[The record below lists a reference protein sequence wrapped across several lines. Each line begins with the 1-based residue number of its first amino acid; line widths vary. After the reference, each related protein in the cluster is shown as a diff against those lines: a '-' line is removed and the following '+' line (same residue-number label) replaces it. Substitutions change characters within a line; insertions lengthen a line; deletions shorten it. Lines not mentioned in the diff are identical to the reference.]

1 MDGTEN
7 PPRIGVIGLGM
18 GLYLAEWSE
27 RVGLRV
33 VAACDQ
39 DPTRLTAA
47 GARLPHARLTEEW
60 PDLLAPDLGLDG
72 VIVANDFDAH
82 APLAI
87 AFLERGVHVLSESAA
102 CADEVEAR
110 QLLAANERSTASY
123 SFAENYVAHPH
134 VRLIRQAV
142 EAGELGRLTLVE
154 ADYLHGMAPEA
165 VAELIKD
172 PSHWRGRISPAA
184 YCTHTLSPVLALT
197 GQLPREVTAFL
208 VDEQDARTAVVLVVR
223 LSGGVLAICR
233 HGFLQGEPDSH
244 WSWLSVRGERGLA
257 ESVRGEG
264 ERAWAVR
271 LRQEAWATP
280 DGRVR
285 EEERLPPRLC
295 LPPNPRPP
303 RDPAGERPVLARDGM
318 GRPAGARP
326 VVERHVEGTVR
337 VLTAFRDTLTTG
349 TPPLVPLPAALAA
362 SLVGVA
368 GARSLANGSRPVP
381 VPDLVD
387 HP

>member
-1 MDGTEN
+1 MAPRDARAQNRGMGSTGT

-39 DPTRLTAA
+39 DPTRLATA
-47 GARLPHARLTEEW
+47 GAQLPHAQLTEDW
-60 PDLLAPDLGLDG
+60 ADLLDSELDLDG
-72 VIVANDFDAH
+72 VIIANDFDAH

-87 AFLERGVHVLSESAA
+87 AFLAHGVHVLSESAA
-102 CADEVEAR
+102 CVDEAEAR
-110 QLLAANERSTASY
+110 QLLAAAERSTASY

-134 VRLIRQAV
+134 IRLIQQAV
-142 EAGELGRLTLVE
+142 EGGELGRITLVE
-154 ADYLHGMAPEA
+154 ADYLHGMAPET
-165 VAELIKD
+165 VAELVKD
-172 PSHWRGRISPAA
+172 PTHWRGRISPTA
-184 YCTHTLSPVLALT
+184 YCTHTLSPVLAVT
-197 GQLPREVTAFL
+197 GQLPREVTAFV

-257 ESVRGEG
+257 ESVRGAG

-271 LRQEAWATP
+271 LRQEAWVPP
-280 DGRVR
+280 DGQVR
-285 EEERLPPRLC
+285 EEERLPPRLH
-295 LPPNPRPP
+295 LPPSTPP
-303 RDPAGERPVLARDGM
+303 RQDG
-318 GRPAGARP
+318 PEQHP
-326 VVERHVEGTVR
+326 VERHVEGTVR
-337 VLTAFRDTLTTG
+337 LLTAFRDTLTTG
-349 TPPLVPLPAALAA
+349 APPLVPLRPALAA

-368 GARSLANGSRPVP
+368 GARSLALGSQPVP
-381 VPDLVD
+381 VPDVTTD
-387 HP
+387 P